1 MFYMIFSHMLLTD
14 QEEIISLMLV
24 SKTYLTMIIS
34 HNVM

>member
-14 QEEIISLMLV
+14 QVETTSLMLV

-34 HNVM
+34 HDVM